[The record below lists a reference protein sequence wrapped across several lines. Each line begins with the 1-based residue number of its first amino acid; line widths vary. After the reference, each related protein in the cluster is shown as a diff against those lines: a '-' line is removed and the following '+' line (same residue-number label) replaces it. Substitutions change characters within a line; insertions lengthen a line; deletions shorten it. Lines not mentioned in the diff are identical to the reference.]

1 MTPGRKKYSNH
12 EYHKNVYKDIF
23 ISKCFYQFTDNK
35 EWKDQV
41 SCVSIR
47 SFREKDLKSLDSL
60 TRLVKIKLNNKILE
74 LTEGRASLYYYGP
87 NKTNLLE
94 DSLKAQSV
102 SSFTPAYDCISTI
115 CMDIYRSKDMYKL
128 AEEYAQWRIKN
139 LKKKWEEDDKRI
151 KQGNPPHMSPY

>member
-12 EYHKNVYKDIF
+12 EYHKNVYKDVF

-41 SCVSIR
+41 PCVSIR

-94 DSLKAQSV
+94 DSLKAKSV

-115 CMDIYRSKDMYKL
+115 CMDIYRSKDMDKL
-128 AEEYAQWRIKN
+128 AEEYAQWRIKD

-151 KQGNPPHMSPY
+151 KQGKPPYMSLY